1 MVKERKKNTNGLF
14 ANIVLIT
21 LFKYYE
27 NMYEWKYVLCYLNN
41 TTKQVKNQDSDT
53 MLNYK

>member
-21 LFKYYE
+21 LFKYCE